1 MATLET
7 QQLDEI
13 IVNTRRKMLTMGGAA
28 LAALAFGG
36 TTKAQAQSTTTG
48 DQDILNF
55 ALNLEYLEAQFYN
68 LAVSGVTIDKL
79 PTPIPVA
86 VNGGTAGSVTLKPNF
101 SAVPFASSIIKAY
114 ATETATEEGKHVLF
128 LQNALGSAAVSM
140 PDIDLLNSFNALASA
155 AKFSSTLDPF
165 VSDAA
170 FLIGAYIFEDVG
182 VSAYHGAAPL
192 ITDKTG
198 ILPAALGLHA
208 VEAYHAGLI
217 RTTMSALDAAAA
229 YAPVGTLIGYTQAI
243 SALRSSLANPDPQNP
258 ITTPFETFA
267 GTTGDDLGIQSATVS
282 LNSSST
288 TTTFPSSTIANT
300 DLNALG
306 WSRNTTQILA
316 IVTGNPADA
325 TSFKGGFFPSG
336 LNGNIA

>member
-13 IVNTRRKMLTMGGAA
+13 IVKTRRKMLTMGGAA

-36 TTKAQAQSTTTG
+36 STKAEAQAATTTP

-68 LAVSGVTIDKL
+68 LAVSGVTIDQL

-86 VNGGTAGSVTLKPNF
+86 VNGGTAGSVTLKPSF
-101 SAVPFASSIIKAY
+101 AKVPFVSSIVAAY
-114 ATETATEEGKHVLF
+114 AAETATEEGKHVLF
-128 LQNALGSAAVSM
+128 LQKTLGSVAVSM
-140 PDIDLLNSFNALASA
+140 PDINLFDSFNALANLAGIGPS
-155 AKFSSTLDPF
+155 FDPF
-165 VSDAA
+165 ASDQN

-192 ITDKTG
+192 IADKTG
-198 ILPAALGLHA
+198 VLPAALGLHA

-217 RTTMSALDAAAA
+217 RTVISAYDNGVSTGPLSTM
-229 YAPVGTLIGYTQAI
+229 TQAI
-243 SALRSSLANPDPQNP
+243 SAARSTLANPDPKNP
-258 ITTPFETFA
+258 ITSPFTTFA
-267 GTTGDDLGIQSATVS
+267 GLTADDQGVQTTPVS
-282 LNSSST
+282 LNGSST
-288 TTTFPSSTIANT
+288 SPAFTSTTIADT

-306 WSRNTTQILA
+306 WSRNSTQILA
-316 IVTGNPADA
+316 IVTGNPADSD
-325 TSFKGGFFPSG
+325 SFQGAFFPSG
-336 LNGNIA
+336 LNGNIK

>member
-68 LAVSGVTIDKL
+68 LAVSGVTIDQL

-86 VNGGTAGSVTLKPNF
+86 VNGGTAGSVTVKSNPK
-101 SAVPFASSIIKAY
+101 VPFSSSIIRSY
-114 ATETATEEGKHVLF
+114 AAETATEEGKHVLF
-128 LQNALGSAAVSM
+128 LQKTLGSVAVSM
-140 PDIDLLNSFNALASA
+140 PDINLLDSFNALAA
-155 AKFSSTLDPF
+155 LAGIGSTFDPF
-165 VSDAA
+165 ANDAN

-182 VSAYHGAAPL
+182 VTAYHGAAPL

-198 ILPAALGLHA
+198 ILPAAVGIHA
-208 VEAYHAGLI
+208 VEAYHAGLV
-217 RTTMSALDAAAA
+217 RTTINAVDASAQF
-229 YAPVGTLIGYTQAI
+229 APVGTLIGYTQAI
-243 SALRSSLANPDPQNP
+243 SAARSSLANPDPKNP
-258 ITTPFETFA
+258 ITSPFTTFA
-267 GTTGDDLGIQSATVS
+267 NLTADDQGVQTTAVS
-282 LNSSST
+282 LNGSSASFT
-288 TTTFPSSTIANT
+288 ASTIADT
-300 DLNALG
+300 DVNALG
-306 WSRNTTQILA
+306 FGRSTTQILA
-316 IVTGNPADA
+316 IVTGNPATA
-325 TSFKGGFFPSG
+325 TSFQGAFFPSG

>member
-36 TTKAQAQSTTTG
+36 TTKAEAQSTTTG

-55 ALNLEYLEAQFYN
+55 ALNLEYLEAQYYN
-68 LAVSGVTIDKL
+68 LAVSGVTIDQL

-86 VNGGTAGSVTLKPNF
+86 VNGGTAGSVTLKPSF
-101 SAVPFASSIIKAY
+101 AKVPFASSIVAAY
-114 ATETATEEGKHVLF
+114 AAETAIEEGKHVIF
-128 LQNALGSAAVSM
+128 LQKTLGKVAVSM
-140 PDIDLLNSFNALASA
+140 PDIDLFTSFNALAA
-155 AKFSSTLDPF
+155 LANIGTAFDPF
-165 VSDAA
+165 ASDAN

-192 ITDKTG
+192 ITDKTNV
-198 ILPAALGLHA
+198 LPAAVGIHA
-208 VEAYHAGLI
+208 VEAYHAGLV
-217 RTTMSALDAAAA
+217 RTVISVFDNGVSTGPLSTM
-229 YAPVGTLIGYTQAI
+229 TQAI
-243 SALRSSLANPDPQNP
+243 SAARSKLANPDPDPKNA
-258 ITTPFETFA
+258 ITVPFTTFA
-267 GTTGDDLGIQSATVS
+267 GTTADDLGVQSAAVG

-306 WSRNTTQILA
+306 WSRNSTQILA
-316 IVTGNPADA
+316 IVTGNPATA
-325 TSFKGGFFPSG
+325 TSFQGGFFPSG

>member
-13 IVNTRRKMLTMGGAA
+13 IVNTRRKMLTLGGAA

-36 TTKAQAQSTTTG
+36 STKAEAQSSTTG

-68 LAVSGVTIDKL
+68 LAVSGVTIDNL

-86 VNGGTAGSVTLKPNF
+86 VNGGTAGSVTLKPSF
-101 SAVPFASSIIKAY
+101 AAVPFASSIVKAY

-128 LQNALGSAAVSM
+128 LQKTLGSVAVSM
-140 PDIDLLNSFNALASA
+140 PDIDLFNSFNALAVLA
-155 AKFSSTLDPF
+155 GIGSTFDPF
-165 VSDAA
+165 ANDAN

-192 ITDKTG
+192 ITDKQNV
-198 ILPAALGLHA
+198 LPAAVGLHA
-208 VEAYHAGLI
+208 VEAYHAGMI
-217 RTTMSALDAAAA
+217 RTVISAYDNGVSTGPLSTM
-229 YAPVGTLIGYTQAI
+229 TQAI
-243 SALRSSLANPDPQNP
+243 SAARSTLANPDPKNP
-258 ITTPFETFA
+258 ITTPFTTFA
-267 GTTGDDLGIQSATVS
+267 GTTADDLGVSSATVN
-282 LNSSST
+282 LNST
-288 TTTFPSSTIANT
+288 TATFPSSTIANT

-306 WSRNTTQILA
+306 WARSTTQILA

-325 TSFKGGFFPSG
+325 SSFQGGFFPSG
-336 LNGNIA
+336 FNGNIV